1 MTLYGGAE
9 QYTSLRKRQLLAH
22 ELGHFWGIDDLYHYS
37 TTLESIYSDSYNF
50 ETATRHDFNALRIGL
65 GNLEYDTGSSDS
77 ATRWKY
83 QKSPNVWATMNRL
96 M

>member
-37 TTLESIYSDSYNF
+37 TTLESIYSDSYNY
-50 ETATRHDFNALRIGL
+50 RII
-65 GNLEYDTGSSDS
+65 
-77 ATRWKY
+77 K
-83 QKSPNVWATMNRL
+83 
-96 M
+96 